1 VTTSGSTAT
10 PTPWP
15 TSDQVITA
23 LGTIQDR
30 EDLHPNWASV
40 LGRLR

>member
-1 VTTSGSTAT
+1 MTTSGSTAA

-15 TSDQVITA
+15 TSDQVITT
-23 LGTIQDR
+23 LGAMQDR
-30 EDLHPNWASV
+30 EDLHPNWRSV